1 MTTNSPANKSFAA
14 ESPELAD
21 YVLKTFKPEDP
32 ILAEV
37 RKRAVEAGLPAIHV
51 SPFDGL
57 ILEVIARAAGAK
69 KIVEIGTLAG
79 YSGICLARALPEGG
93 VLHTFEFE
101 PRHAKV
107 AQESFIR
114 AGVDHKVTIHQGP
127 ALNNLPGIERQGP
140 FDLVFIDAD
149 KGNYPHYLHWAQK
162 HLRMGGVVLADN
174 AFAWGL
180 ITLPES
186 DPKLKD
192 PRNREARAAMEKVNA
207 ALADTTGPFRGAMI
221 PTGEGLAI
229 GVKRA

>member
-1 MTTNSPANKSFAA
+1 MTTNSPSHKSFASD
-14 ESPELAD
+14 SPEMAD
-21 YVLKTFKPEDP
+21 YVMRTFKPEDP

-37 RKRAVEAGLPAIHV
+37 RKRAAESGLPPIHV
-51 SPFDGL
+51 SPYDGL
-57 ILEVIARAAGAK
+57 ILEVLARAANAK

-101 PRHAKV
+101 PKHAKV
-107 AQESFIR
+107 AQESFVR
-114 AGVDHKVTIHQGP
+114 AGVDHKVVIHQGP

-149 KGNYPHYLHWAQK
+149 KGNYPGYLHWAQK
-162 HLRMGGVVLADN
+162 HLRMGGLALADN

-180 ITLPES
+180 LAAPDS
-186 DPKLKD
+186 DPRLKEEH
-192 PRNREARAAMEKVNA
+192 NRVAKAAIEKVNQTF
-207 ALADTTGPFRGAMI
+207 ADPTGPFRGAMI